1 MKKILIAL
9 NFGSAAQTVAR
20 TGFEIASAMNAEVL
34 LVHVVNDRF
43 EYDLPLD
50 IVGLEN
56 VRTVLKYKNITE
68 IKAQASCFLAAIA
81 AQLGGMNSRFV
92 VTEGETV
99 ETIVATGT
107 SEKANLIVIG
117 SHRFTGSKRRSH
129 SYTASVIL
137 NRSKIPLLTVP
148 ISG

>member
-9 NFGSAAQTVAR
+9 NFGSAAETIAK
-20 TGFEIASAMNAEVL
+20 TGFEIASAMNAELL

-56 VRTVLKYKNITE
+56 VSTVLKYKNINE
-68 IKAQASCFLAAIA
+68 IKVQASCFLAAIA
-81 AQLGGMNSRFV
+81 AQLGGTNIRIL

-99 ETIVATGT
+99 ETIVATGI
-107 SEKANLIVIG
+107 SEKADLIVIG
-117 SHRFTGSKRRSH
+117 SHRFAGAKRRSH

-148 ISG
+148 IGG